1 MDLVCTRCG
10 EPWNMDHVLHEA
22 PGDFRRKGGLITRCP
37 VCPAKPPALPDMEQ
51 TRLRRI
57 ATLATLFGDDVD
69 GLAVTLADGD
79 LL

>member
-22 PGDFRRKGGLITRCP
+22 PADFKRNGGLIMRCP
-37 VCPAKPPALPDMEQ
+37 VCPAKPPVLADAEQ
-51 TRLRRI
+51 ARLRRI
-57 ATLATLFGDDVD
+57 ATLAKLFGDDVD

>member
-10 EPWNMDHVLHEA
+10 EPWNTDHVLHEA
-22 PGDFRRKGGLITRCP
+22 PRDFCRTGGLIRRCP
-37 VCPAKPPALPDMEQ
+37 ACPLKPPHLPKMER

-57 ATLATLFGDDVD
+57 ATLAQLFGDDID